1 MRIEESLLSSNYR
14 DREGNM
20 EKIYEL
26 SPDNFEKY
34 SVDKLVHFLSSV
46 TAQQKVTWVHGVSGE
61 PLIP

>member
-20 EKIYEL
+20 EKIYGL
-26 SPDNFEKY
+26 SPDNFERY

-46 TAQQKVTWVHGVSGE
+46 TAQQKVT
-61 PLIP
+61 